1 MRDLLRRA
9 LADRVRSI
17 LASRGLSLAEASR
30 ASRSLFPDDR
40 RRPIPHNF
48 YSSLRHRRFSPS
60 LRQLLA
66 LTAVSGYRLVDWL
79 DVFGFSLDDV
89 PRFQASYP
97 ALRTVELDSNMY
109 HPGAAIPWF
118 YDLRESDTSLAL
130 VPLSQW
136 LVAGAP
142 RRYDSL
148 SNDANRTY
156 RYVKI
161 GSEDAFAFPDLLP
174 GSIVRVSHGRP
185 ALDGTTKSRAAAR
198 KLFLVEHSNGLTCC
212 RLQQLEHGKIVLCS
226 RQLPYAP
233 VELRE
238 GEEAVVLGFAD
249 HEIRPVSRAGKP
261 IVTPRLGNFWTPAP
275 LQKPIPVDGV
285 GEFIRRARKRS
296 GLSFREAS
304 KRTGQIAKELGDSRY
319 YCSASA
325 LSDYETQRV
334 PPRHI
339 HKLIAICAVYFAKAA
354 DFLEAAG
361 AGPEKAAG
369 LRMPDEFLALR
380 AGAAGATPRPSSF
393 LQEMEQRWKG
403 LPYFLHGAL
412 SALFGL
418 PDLSLRDV
426 FWAGGAHGSI
436 HSYSA
441 GALFLVVDRK
451 QKVPRPSLS
460 SPAWAQPAYVLQ
472 RRDGSY
478 LWGFCSL
485 QNGTLIVRAC
495 TAGLPKLQRL
505 RDHVEA
511 EVIGKVVGIVR
522 TLKPAS
528 RAGKKSQN
536 RTIQPRSSPE

>member
-1 MRDLLRRA
+1 
-9 LADRVRSI
+9 
-17 LASRGLSLAEASR
+17 
-30 ASRSLFPDDR
+30 
-40 RRPIPHNF
+40 
-48 YSSLRHRRFSPS
+48 
-60 LRQLLA
+60 
-66 LTAVSGYRLVDWL
+66 LVDWL

-89 PRFQASYP
+89 PRFQASFP
-97 ALRTVELDSNMY
+97 ALRTVELDSNVY
-109 HPGAAIPWF
+109 HPRAAISWF
-118 YDLRESDTSLAL
+118 YDLREADTSLTL

-136 LVAGAP
+136 LVSGAP
-142 RRYDSL
+142 LRYDSL
-148 SNDANRTY
+148 PNDRNRAL

-174 GSIVRVSHGRP
+174 GSIVRVSRGRA
-185 ALDGTTKSRAAAR
+185 ALGGKTRSRTAAR

-238 GEEAVVLGFAD
+238 GTEAVVLGFAD
-249 HEIRPVSRAGKP
+249 YEIRPVTRAGKP
-261 IVTPRLGNFWTPAP
+261 FVSRRLGNFWTPAR
-275 LQKPIPVDGV
+275 LLKPSPVGGV

-304 KRTGQIAKELGDSRY
+304 KRTGQVAKELGDSRY

-325 LSDYETQRV
+325 LSDYETQEL

-361 AGPEKAAG
+361 AGPDKTGG
-369 LRMPDEFLALR
+369 LPVPDEFLGTR
-380 AGAAGATPRPSSF
+380 IGAAEASPRPSRF
-393 LQEMEQRWKG
+393 LEDMERRWKG

-412 SALFGL
+412 SSLFGL
-418 PDLSLRDV
+418 SDLSLRDV

-441 GALFLVVDRK
+441 AALFLVVDRK

-478 LWGFCSL
+478 LWGLCSL
-485 QNGTLIVRAC
+485 QNRTLIVRAR

-505 RDHVEA
+505 RDRVEA
-511 EVIGKVVGIVR
+511 EVVGKVVGIVR
-522 TLKPAS
+522 VLEPAS
-528 RAGKKSQN
+528 RASKKSQK
-536 RTIQPRSSPE
+536 RTIQPRSSPG